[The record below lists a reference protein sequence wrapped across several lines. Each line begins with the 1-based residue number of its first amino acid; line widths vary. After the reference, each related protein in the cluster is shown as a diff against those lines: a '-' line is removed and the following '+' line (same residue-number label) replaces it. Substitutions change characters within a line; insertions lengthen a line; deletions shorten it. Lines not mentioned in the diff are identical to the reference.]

1 MLSLLGFVLIVVGV
15 ILMLLTSRLVGYAV
29 LCVGSLLSAFG
40 DFASENTFL
49 GIIMLCFACY
59 WAVLAYKEL

>member
-1 MLSLLGFVLIVVGV
+1 MLGLLGFVLLVVGA
-15 ILMLLTSRLVGYAV
+15 ILTFFVSRLVGYAV